1 MNHFSKTTSSWI
13 ALWIYWINTLDT
25 ASSATASACCDS
37 LLSIFLDIC
46 AFSGLF
52 STVVLDLSRLR
63 ANLDSAD
70 YLFSIVLNF
79 FSYLFLV
86 CSFDLLSVYKI
97 PPPPPSWSVS
107 GLTDSVFLFFS
118 SLFVSHL
125 SAAFLFLLFLLIPST
140 YISWLNRYFV
150 SLLISRLSCA
160 RSSVIKENSV
170 ITLFQS

>member
-97 PPPPPSWSVS
+97 PPPLPADLSVAWRIQ
-107 GLTDSVFLFFS
+107 FFFS
-118 SLFVSHL
+118 FLLSLYHTFLLPSYFFYF
-125 SAAFLFLLFLLIPST
+125 FLFLL
-140 YISWLNRYFV
+140 
-150 SLLISRLSCA
+150 LISVGLIVILFLS
-160 RSSVIKENSV
+160 
-170 ITLFQS
+170 